1 MNRNCSAFELMATA
15 ARIGRASGAAW
26 AGCAAAV
33 VAGLGCSAGQDET
46 QLFLDEP
53 AADVSSSEAVAFLGL
68 PQTAAD
74 SALGPER
81 LSETLAFAD
90 VAALEVTPGILPYSV
105 QTPLWSD
112 GAQKQRWMALPS
124 GGHIGFSERG
134 AWTFPEGSVFIKH
147 FGMALDERT
156 PDVVRR
162 LETRFLVAARGG
174 GYFGLVYRWDDDQRD
189 AHLLLDGDEETLQI
203 VQPDG
208 SVREQRYTYP
218 SQRACN
224 ACHSEGAGYVRGVR
238 TGQLNGGFEHGDGN
252 QLAAW
257 EARGLFDTPAPETES
272 GEHER
277 LAALGD
283 ESAPLEARVRSYW
296 DVNCASCHNAASP
309 LRSWDASF
317 STPLEAQGVLLAPPH
332 GGPRPDGVRLIVPGD
347 PERSL
352 IYLRSGSLEPSL
364 RMPPLL
370 KNRIDQ
376 RYVELLRAWIESLP
390 AQ

>member
-1 MNRNCSAFELMATA
+1 MAMVA
-15 ARIGRASGAAW
+15 SGWRASDAGW
-26 AGCAAAV
+26 AGCLAAAV
-33 VAGLGCSAGQDET
+33 SALGCSAGQDET
-46 QLFLDEP
+46 RLILDEP
-53 AADVSSSEAVAFLGL
+53 ATDVSSDVPNDVRFLGL
-68 PQTAAD
+68 PQTAAETEL
-74 SALGPER
+74 SPER

-90 VAALEVTPGILPYSV
+90 VAALQVVSGILPYSV

-112 GAQKQRWMALPS
+112 GAQKQRWMALPG
-124 GGHIGFSERG
+124 GGHIGFSELD
-134 AWTFPEGSVFIKH
+134 AWTFPEGTVFIKH

-156 PDVVRR
+156 PEVVRR

-189 AHLLLDGDEETLQI
+189 AHLLLDGDEEMLQI
-203 VQPDG
+203 IQPDG

-224 ACHSEGAGYVRGVR
+224 ACHWEGAGYVRGVR
-238 TGQLNGGFEHGDGN
+238 TGQINGGFEHGDGN

-257 EARGLFDTPAPETES
+257 EDLGLFEMPAPDATL
-272 GEHER
+272 GEHAQ
-277 LAALGD
+277 LAALDD

-296 DVNCASCHNAASP
+296 DVNCASCHNDASP
-309 LRSWDASF
+309 LHSWDARF
-317 STPLEAQGVLLAPPH
+317 STPLDAQRVLLAEPRT
-332 GGPRPDGVRLIVPGD
+332 GPRPDGVRLIVPGD
-347 PERSL
+347 PEHSL

-376 RYVELLRAWIESLP
+376 RYVELLREWIESLP
-390 AQ
+390 PQ